1 METLEEGRIR
11 REPGKLVVM
20 LVLVLGL
27 AGIGYG
33 TAMFGYAGLALG
45 VLPAVLCMGF
55 YAINNPAW
63 TMLGLFVGNYLIMG
77 LSKYFYNLPLGT
89 ILDVM
94 ILFSLF
100 TLIVKSMYSTVEW
113 SRAKSGLT
121 LAAFIWTIYC
131 CLELFNPN
139 SGSVTAWASSIRSYA
154 FVFLA
159 VVVLSQI
166 VFTRFKH
173 LQYMLVIW
181 SMLTMVAVGKACIQ
195 KFIGFDAAENYW
207 LFVLGGRTTHIIHSG
222 ARYFSIFSDA
232 ANFGASMGLSMVVF
246 AVSGVYAKSKWTRW
260 WFYFVA
266 VAACYGMLIS
276 GTRSALAVPFTGFAV
291 FIFLSRHAKVAV
303 GGVLLLVAAFV
314 FLNYTYI
321 GQGNALIRRA
331 RSAFNRNDPS
341 YQLRLENQKKLR
353 VLMAD
358 KPFGAG
364 LGMGG
369 GKALQH
375 NPHSEI
381 AQIPTDSW
389 FVMVWVE
396 TGIVGLLLHIFILL
410 YILGRGAWL
419 IFFRLKDKRLRGL
432 TAGLLAGIAGIVV
445 ASYANEIFGQIP
457 TGVIMYIS
465 MSFIFLAPGYD
476 RELAEERRREEE
488 ARNAKRCS
496 A

>member
-11 REPGKLVVM
+11 REPAKLVVM

-33 TAMFGYAGLALG
+33 TAKFGYAGLALG
-45 VLPAVLCMGF
+45 LLPAVLCMGF
-55 YAINNPAW
+55 YAVNNPAW
-63 TMLGLFVGNYLIMG
+63 TMLGLFVGNYLVMG

-94 ILFSLF
+94 ILFSLL
-100 TLIVKSMYSTVEW
+100 TLIVKSMYSHVAW

-121 LAAFIWTIYC
+121 LAAVIWTVYC
-131 CLELFNPN
+131 CLELFNPQ
-139 SGSVTAWASSIRSYA
+139 SGSMTAWASSIRSYA
-154 FVFLA
+154 FTFLA

-173 LQYMLVIW
+173 LQYMLLIW
-181 SMLTMVAVGKACIQ
+181 SLLTMVAVGKACI
-195 KFIGFDAAENYW
+195 ENYW
-207 LFVLGGRTTHIIHSG
+207 LFVLGGRTTHIIYSG
-222 ARYFSIFSDA
+222 VRYFSIFSDA

-246 AVSGVYAKSKWTRW
+246 AISGVYADKMWMRW

-266 VAACYGMLIS
+266 AAACYGMLIS

-291 FIFLSRHAKVAV
+291 FIFLSRHVKVAA
-303 GGVLLLVAAFV
+303 GGVLLLIAAFV
-314 FLNYTYI
+314 FLNYTHI

-331 RSAFNRNDPS
+331 RSAFNTNDPS
-341 YQLRLENQKKLR
+341 YRLRLENQKKLR
-353 VLMAD
+353 VLMKD

-375 NPHSEI
+375 DPNSEI
-381 AQIPTDSW
+381 ARIPTDSW

-396 TGIVGLLLHIFILL
+396 TGIVGVLLHISILL

-457 TGVIMYIS
+457 TGVIMYMS
-465 MSFIFLAPGYD
+465 MSFVFLAPSYD
-476 RELAEERRREEE
+476 RELAERRLESE
-488 ARNAKRCS
+488 ASNAKRCRV
-496 A
+496 

>member
-1 METLEEGRIR
+1 
-11 REPGKLVVM
+11 
-20 LVLVLGL
+20 
-27 AGIGYG
+27 
-33 TAMFGYAGLALG
+33 
-45 VLPAVLCMGF
+45 
-55 YAINNPAW
+55 
-63 TMLGLFVGNYLIMG
+63 
-77 LSKYFYNLPLGT
+77 
-89 ILDVM
+89 
-94 ILFSLF
+94 
-100 TLIVKSMYSTVEW
+100 MYSHVAW

-121 LAAFIWTIYC
+121 LAAVIWTVYC
-131 CLELFNPN
+131 CLELFNPQ
-139 SGSVTAWASSIRSYA
+139 SGSMTAWASSIRSYA
-154 FVFLA
+154 FTFLA

-173 LQYMLVIW
+173 LQYMLLIW
-181 SMLTMVAVGKACIQ
+181 SLLTMVAVGKACIQ

-207 LFVLGGRTTHIIHSG
+207 LFVLGGRTTHIIYSG
-222 ARYFSIFSDA
+222 VRYFSIFSDA

-246 AVSGVYAKSKWTRW
+246 AISGVYADKMWMRW

-266 VAACYGMLIS
+266 AAACYGMLIS

-291 FIFLSRHAKVAV
+291 FIFLSRHVKVAA
-303 GGVLLLVAAFV
+303 GGVLLLIAAFV
-314 FLNYTYI
+314 FLSYTHI

-331 RSAFNRNDPS
+331 RSAFNTNDPS
-341 YQLRLENQKKLR
+341 YRLRLENQKKLR
-353 VLMAD
+353 VLMKD

-375 NPHSEI
+375 DPNSEI
-381 AQIPTDSW
+381 ARIPTDSW

-396 TGIVGLLLHIFILL
+396 TGIVGVLLHISILL

-457 TGVIMYIS
+457 TGVIMYMS
-465 MSFIFLAPGYD
+465 MSFVFLAPSYD
-476 RELAEERRREEE
+476 RELAERRLESE
-488 ARNAKRCS
+488 ASNAKRCRV
-496 A
+496 